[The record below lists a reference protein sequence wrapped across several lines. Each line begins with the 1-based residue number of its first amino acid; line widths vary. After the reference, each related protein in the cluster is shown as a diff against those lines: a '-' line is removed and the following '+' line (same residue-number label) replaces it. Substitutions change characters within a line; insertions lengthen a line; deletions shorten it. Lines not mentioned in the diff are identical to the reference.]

1 MPSPLILGLV
11 GTPGSGK
18 SAVTDYI
25 IQNYGGSQFRFS
37 DYLSHVLQKMN
48 ITKSREN
55 MIKLSVILRKEFG
68 EDLFSHAVASDAI
81 RSEDSLVLVD
91 GIRRPEDLTAFR
103 PLPNFKLIA
112 VNADANIR
120 YERMRHRGEKVGE
133 SNMTREEFETT
144 EKAPTEI
151 TIPEAMT
158 YADFV
163 VMNDGGLEELHARID
178 EIMKEIGIEKQPS
191 RESGVGS
198 RKE

>member
-1 MPSPLILGLV
+1 MSSPFIIGLV
-11 GTPGSGK
+11 GTPGAGK

-25 IQNYGGSQFRFS
+25 IQTYGGSQFRFS

-68 EDLFSHAVASDAI
+68 EDLFSHAVASDAL
-81 RSEDSLVLVD
+81 RSEDELVLVD
-91 GIRRPEDLTAFR
+91 GIRRPEDLAAFR

-112 VNADANIR
+112 VNADAKIR
-120 YERMRHRGEKVGE
+120 YDRIKHRGEKVGE
-133 SNMTREEFETT
+133 TDMTWEAFETT
-144 EKAPTEI
+144 ERAPTEI

-163 VMNDGGLEELHARID
+163 IMNDGSVEELHARID
-178 EIMKEIGIEKQPS
+178 EIMKEIGIAK
-191 RESGVGS
+191 
-198 RKE
+198 K